1 MVAVVATEWGT
12 LASVLFTAAI
22 GYFSFRTA
30 ERASR
35 ESRADKAKNEDA
47 KLQAEEV
54 AGWKTLIA
62 TSRMEYEAAIKDRAE
77 LRLELG
83 RTQGELKAVYL
94 QLESANARVREL
106 EKDIALLHAI
116 IRTRTED
123 RLGVIEDRL
132 IAEEARNT
140 DIEALAT
147 LAGERADTAER
158 RADVAEKRA
167 DVAHDRADESEHR
180 ADESEHRTG
189 ELEKR
194 TLEPDP
200 DRRHQAEH

>member
-1 MVAVVATEWGT
+1 MLAVGATEWGT
-12 LASVLFTAAI
+12 FLSVLFTTAI

-30 ERASR
+30 QRVTK
-35 ESRADKAKNEDA
+35 ESRVEKAHTEEA

-62 TSRMEYEAAIKDRAE
+62 TSRLEYEAAVRDRAE

-83 RTQGELKAVYL
+83 RTQGELKAVQV
-94 QLESANARVREL
+94 QLELANTRVREL
-106 EKDIALLHAI
+106 EKNITLLHAI

-132 IAEEARNT
+132 VAEEARNT
-140 DIEALAT
+140 NIETLAT
-147 LAGERADTAER
+147 LAGERADAAEQ
-158 RADVAEKRA
+158 
-167 DVAHDRADESEHR
+167 RADEAEQR
-180 ADESEHRTG
+180 ADEADDRTG

-194 TLEPDP
+194 TLEADP
-200 DRRHQAEH
+200 TKRHQAEH